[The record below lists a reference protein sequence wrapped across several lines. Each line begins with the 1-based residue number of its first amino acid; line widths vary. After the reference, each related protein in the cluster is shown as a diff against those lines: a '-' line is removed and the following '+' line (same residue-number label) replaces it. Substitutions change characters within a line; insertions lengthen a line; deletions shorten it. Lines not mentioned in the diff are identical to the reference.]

1 MIQKNIDLQKE
12 KQYGKTSR
20 PGSITCSQR
29 NQSYFLVLWG
39 ILKQL
44 EKQINQPMH
53 SEYVMRFSDPDR
65 RTLA

>member
-1 MIQKNIDLQKE
+1 MIQNYRFIEKKNNMVKHLAQDRYYVPSGI
-12 KQYGKTSR
+12 
-20 PGSITCSQR
+20 
-29 NQSYFLVLWG
+29 SYFLVLWV

-44 EKQINQPMH
+44 RKQINQPMH